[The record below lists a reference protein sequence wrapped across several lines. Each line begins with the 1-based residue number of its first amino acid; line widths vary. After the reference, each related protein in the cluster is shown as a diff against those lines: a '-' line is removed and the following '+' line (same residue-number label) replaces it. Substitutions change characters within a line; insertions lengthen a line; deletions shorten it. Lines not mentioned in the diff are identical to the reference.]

1 MEFVAAILAKNVKTI
16 LLINANSF
24 GYALDAFI
32 EKAHI
37 FDHSNQ
43 KMGEL
48 SIGI

>member
-24 GYALDAFI
+24 GYALMLLLKKLIF
-32 EKAHI
+32 